1 MTRSQKDRALG
12 AVGASLLA
20 LLLAACTGRS
30 EQLILEQFFSAS
42 RLRDRTAL
50 QHVSTITFEPR
61 DQGIVTEFEITGVT
75 SETNGARVSKNVSIR
90 AHVKLP
96 SGQVVERKLAI
107 TMQYADQ
114 RWTVTGVAMFPSSPR
129 P

>member
-1 MTRSQKDRALG
+1 MTPLPNHRAPR
-12 AVGASLLA
+12 AVGATLLA
-20 LLLAACTGRS
+20 LLLAACSARP
-30 EQLILEQFFSAS
+30 EQLILDQFFSAS

-50 QHVSTITFEPR
+50 QHMSTVTFEPR
-61 DQGIVTEFEITGVT
+61 DQGIVTEFDITGVT
-75 SETNGARVSKNVSIR
+75 SETSGARVSKNVSIR